1 MYTEHNI
8 RVASDSV
15 TPWATTDTGWAEPT
29 AYIVGIRFRLEWE
42 FWYEP
47 KSVVWGLRK
56 GSTGAGP
63 ETDFRSVTCPHL
75 GYT

>member
-47 KSVVWGLRK
+47 ESVAWGRLPQERARK
-56 GSTGAGP
+56 RTSAQSRVHT
-63 ETDFRSVTCPHL
+63 
-75 GYT
+75 